1 MSSCCVRV
9 GYGAVARIHERKL
22 TQVGVCTAAVVESNP
37 ERRARAHADGF
48 SVVDASRAVEL
59 RPTFWDICTSTDQHL
74 DTMETILRMVPDA
87 NLLVEKPVCSPREVG
102 RLLALV
108 ARSRGRIVVNENYHS
123 SFVTRMVRRV
133 VFERLGLR
141 PLRLTVEMT
150 KNRVPDFEAGRFI
163 DADLMALG
171 YEGPHLLAV
180 AQQLGEGFLPSQAV
194 RTRFSDLLLPDGKRL
209 VGQRSATIEYRS
221 RAGVEVELFTA
232 LDGAVKHRRP
242 GLPLPFAPELIGDDA
257 TRHRIVI
264 VDGIDRRGR
273 PTSVIGFFEPVAGLE
288 RGRGIVATVRGDEL
302 VESLEVEDDN
312 MGAHLRRAVEFFRA
326 GGHNPGT
333 ALSAAHIATLL
344 GRCTAAASIDHGRS
358 RAGGY
363 RSPRSRGVDATADKQ
378 GHRAFGDGAA
388 GLLLRRAHRPDPHSR
403 TGRQGRSDL
412 GRLSQYRDGAR
423 RV

>member
-1 MSSCCVRV
+1 MSASCVRV
-9 GYGAVARIHERKL
+9 GYGAVAQIHERKL
-22 TQVGVCTAAVVESNP
+22 AQAGVCTAAVVECND

-48 SVVDASRAVEL
+48 SVVDASRAAEL

-74 DTMETILRMVPDA
+74 ETMETILRMVPDA

-123 SFVTRMVRRV
+123 SSVIKMVRRV
-133 VFERLGLR
+133 AFARLGLR

-150 KNRVPDFEAGRFI
+150 KNRIPDFEAGRFI
-163 DADLMALG
+163 DSDLMALG

-180 AQQLGEGFLPSQAV
+180 ARQLGAGFLPSQAV
-194 RTRFSDLLLPDGKRL
+194 RARFADLLLPGGERL

-221 RAGVEVELFTA
+221 AAGVEVELFTA
-232 LDGAVKHRRP
+232 LDGAVKHRRR
-242 GLPLPFAPELIGDDA
+242 GLPLPFAPELIGDR

-288 RGRGIVATVRGDEL
+288 RGRGIVATARGDEL
-302 VESLEVEDDN
+302 VESFEVEDDT
-312 MGAHLRRAVEFFRA
+312 MGTHLRRAVEFFRSGA
-326 GGHNPGT
+326 HNPGT
-333 ALSAAHIATLL
+333 ALSAARVAALL
-344 GRCTAAASIDHGRS
+344 GRCSAAASPDHWRS
-358 RAGGY
+358 RAGDNPQL
-363 RSPRSRGVDATADKQ
+363 RSKEGDATADKQ
-378 GHRAFGDGAA
+378 GHRALGDGAT
-388 GLLLRRAHRPDPHSR
+388 GLLHRRAHRADPHPR
-403 TGRQGRSDL
+403 RGRQGRPDL
-412 GRLSQYRDGAR
+412 GRLPQHRDGAR